1 MKLAVLMEN
10 TGPDNLAREHG
21 LSVYINYSGR
31 NILLDAGQSSGFLKN
46 AKALR
51 VDITNME
58 LAVLSHGH
66 YDHGDGLAAFLA
78 ENSAAPVYLRPQAVR
93 PLWYSAAT
101 PGRYIGLSQATRDA
115 LLPRQR
121 FVEDV
126 TQLAPGVWAVPDAVE
141 HEQSLVLEGERGLVV
156 LNSCCHAG
164 AGHILRDIQAR
175 FPTKPL
181 HALVGG
187 LHLMGRSGPDSLGVA
202 PGIVKN
208 LGRWL
213 FDELGLEVLY
223 TGHCTGAP
231 AYEIL
236 REAYPRRVHPLTTG
250 LNLELE

>member
-1 MKLAVLMEN
+1 MKLTVLMEN
-10 TGPDNLAREHG
+10 TGPDDLVREHG
-21 LSVYINYSGR
+21 LSVYINYGDR
-31 NILLDAGQSSGFLKN
+31 DILLDAGQSDGFLEN
-46 AKALR
+46 AKALK
-51 VDITNME
+51 VDITSTKF
-58 LAVLSHGH
+58 AVLSHGH
-66 YDHGDGLAAFLA
+66 YDHGDGLFAFLTA
-78 ENSAAPVYLRPQAVR
+78 NSDAPVYLRPQAVE
-93 PLWYSAAT
+93 PCWYSTAT
-101 PGRYIGLSQATRDA
+101 PGKYIGLSQLARDA
-115 LLPRQR
+115 LAPRQR

-164 AGHILRDIQAR
+164 AGYILRDIKER

-187 LHLMGRSGPDSLGVA
+187 LHLMGKSGPDSLGVA

-213 FDELGLEVLY
+213 FDELGLEALY

-231 AYEIL
+231 AYGIL
-236 REAYPRRVHPLTTG
+236 KEAYPEKVHPLTTG
-250 LNLELE
+250 LTLEL